1 MSRLNEQ
8 ERKRI
13 RELFQKTGSIR
24 ATAERAG
31 VSRNAVRRELRRL
44 AIPQAVATVAR
55 KSKLDPFK
63 DKIGYLVVEKHL
75 SAVRVLEEIR
85 ALGFSGGYSIL
96 KDYVRIVRP
105 KGRKRPTAPL
115 PHAPRVEA
123 QMDWSPH
130 AIVLA
135 GREQIVHTGSI
146 ILCFSRWLFF
156 RHFPDETLE
165 HVIRLHQEAFTEL
178 GAVPQTITYDNMTT
192 VGRHTGPGQVWINPV
207 FKTFADTYDFKVIIL
222 PPGAK
227 ERHGMVERPFHYI
240 ENNFLAGREF
250 ADLEDLNARADWWRA
265 NTANV
270 RIHGTLRE
278 RPVDRLQRERP
289 FLKPLPQTKEDACY
303 REVDRQIHRDFCVAV
318 DTNRYSASPHL
329 IGQEAKV
336 RLYQD
341 HLEIWVNGQL
351 DCRHTYVNARYERKV
366 LPEHEKTYK
375 EITGQHQLLK
385 DAFFRLGPQAQSY
398 YEGLRRER
406 GAGAGYHLQ
415 RILQLAD
422 RYGSDVIAG
431 ALAHAM
437 RYGAFSADAVLR
449 VTRGKALRQGRQ
461 TAVHAMPEEIRNWL
475 RSCAVESQDP
485 QFYDQ
490 LLGEID
496 HNEEGQQHDPN
507 DP

>member
-8 ERKRI
+8 ERERV
-13 RELFQKTGSIR
+13 REFFQKTGSIR
-24 ATAERAG
+24 ATAELAA

-44 AIPQAVATVAR
+44 ALPQAVAAVPR

-85 ALGFSGGYSIL
+85 ALGYEGGYSIL
-96 KDYVRIVRP
+96 KDYVRVVRP
-105 KGRKRPTAPL
+105 KGRKRPAPPI
-115 PHAPRVEA
+115 PHAPGVEA

-130 AIVLA
+130 AIVLG

-156 RHFPDETLE
+156 RHFSDETLE
-165 HVIRLHQEAFTEL
+165 SVVRLHQEAFTEL
-178 GAVPQTITYDNMTT
+178 GAVPKTITYDNMTT
-192 VGRHTGPGQVWINPV
+192 VGRHTGPGRVWINPV
-207 FKTFADTYDFKVIIL
+207 FKTFADAYDFEIIIL

-250 ADLEDLNARADWWRA
+250 SDMEDLNTRADRWRT

-270 RIHGTLRE
+270 RVHGTLRE

-289 FLKPLPQTKEDACY
+289 FLKPLPQSKEDAFY

-329 IGQEAKV
+329 IGQDAKV
-336 RLYQD
+336 RLYKD
-341 HLEIWVNGQL
+341 HLEIWVQGKL
-351 DCRHTYVNARYERKV
+351 DCRHTYVNGRHERRV
-366 LPEHEKTYK
+366 LPEHEKIFK

-385 DAFFRLGPQAQSY
+385 DAFLRLGPQAEAY

-406 GAGAGYHLQ
+406 GAGAGHHLQ

-422 RYGSDVIAG
+422 RYGTDVIAG

-449 VTRGKALRQGRQ
+449 VVRGKALRRGRQ
-461 TAVHAMPEEIRNWL
+461 TVAQALPEDVRNWL
-475 RSCAVESQDP
+475 RSCAVEAHDP

-490 LLGEID
+490 LVGESD
-496 HNEEGQQHDPN
+496 DDEEEP
-507 DP
+507 

>member
-1 MSRLNEQ
+1 MNHLNE
-8 ERKRI
+8 EKRKLI
-13 RELFQKTGSIR
+13 RDLFQKTASIR
-24 ATAERAG
+24 ATAELAG

-44 AIPQAVATVAR
+44 AIPRAVATVPR
-55 KSKLDPFK
+55 KSKLDDFK
-63 DKIGYLVVEKHL
+63 DKIRYLVVEKHL
-75 SAVRVLEEIR
+75 SAVRVLEEISP
-85 ALGFSGGYSIL
+85 LGYQGGYSIL
-96 KDYVRIVRP
+96 KDYVRIIRP

-115 PHAPRVEA
+115 PHSPGVEA

-130 AIVLA
+130 PVILG

-146 ILCFSRWLFF
+146 VLCFSRWLFF
-156 RHFPDETLE
+156 RHFPDQTLGN
-165 HVIRLHQEAFTEL
+165 VIRLHQEAFMEL

-207 FKTFADTYDFKVIIL
+207 FKTFADTYGFQIIIL

-227 ERHGMVERPFHYI
+227 ERHGIVERPFHYI

-250 ADLEDLNARADWWRA
+250 ADMEDINSKGDFWRA

-289 FLKPLPQTKEDACY
+289 FLQPLPQTKADTFY
-303 REVDRQIHRDFCVAV
+303 REVARQIHTDFCVAV

-329 IGQEAKV
+329 IGLDAKV
-336 RLYQD
+336 RLYKD
-341 HLEIWVNGQL
+341 HLEIWVNSKL
-351 DCRHTYVNARYERKV
+351 DCQHTYVEGRFQRQV
-366 LPEHEKTYK
+366 LPEHEKAFK

-385 DAFFRLGPQAQSY
+385 DTFLRLGPQAESY

-415 RILQLAD
+415 RILKLAD

-431 ALAHAM
+431 ALTHAM

-449 VTRGKALRQGRQ
+449 ITQGKALRVSQQAPVQ
-461 TAVHAMPEEIRNWL
+461 TIPEEIRNWL

-490 LLGEID
+490 LLGETSD
-496 HNEEGQQHDPN
+496 KDEKEEP
-507 DP
+507 

>member
-1 MSRLNEQ
+1 MSHLSE
-8 ERKRI
+8 EEKKKI

-24 ATAERAG
+24 ATAELAR

-44 AIPQAVATVAR
+44 ALPRAVATAPR
-55 KSKLDPFK
+55 KSKLDAFK

-85 ALGFSGGYSIL
+85 SLGYQGGYSIL
-96 KDYVRIVRP
+96 KDYVRIIRP
-105 KGRKRPTAPL
+105 KGRKRATAPI
-115 PHAPRVEA
+115 PHSPGVEA

-130 AIVLA
+130 PVVLA
-135 GREQIVHTGSI
+135 GREQIVHTGSL

-165 HVIRLHQEAFTEL
+165 SVILLHKEAFTEL
-178 GAVPQTITYDNMTT
+178 GAVPKTITYDNMTT
-192 VGRHTGPGQVWINPV
+192 VGRHTGPGKVWINPV
-207 FKTFADTYDFKVIIL
+207 FKTFADTYDFEIIIL

-250 ADLEDLNARADWWRA
+250 SDMEDINSKADFWRA

-270 RIHGTLRE
+270 RVHGTLRE

-289 FLKPLPQTKEDACY
+289 FLKPLPQSSVDTFY
-303 REVDRQIHRDFCVAV
+303 REVDRSIYRDFCVAV

-329 IGQEAKV
+329 IGLDAKV
-336 RLYQD
+336 RLYKD
-341 HLEIWVNGQL
+341 HLEIWVNSKL
-351 DCRHTYVNARYERKV
+351 DCRHTYVEGRFQRRV
-366 LPEHEKTYK
+366 LPEHEKAFK

-385 DAFFRLGPQAQSY
+385 EAFLRLGPQAESY

-449 VTRGKALRQGRQ
+449 VTQGKALRPNQQAPAQ
-461 TAVHAMPEEIRNWL
+461 TIPEEIKNWL

-485 QFYDQ
+485 HFYDQ
-490 LLGEID
+490 LIGEARD
-496 HNEEGQQHDPN
+496 KDERKEP
-507 DP
+507 